1 MGKTDSLR
9 KLLRRGRRL
18 AGRVRR
24 GEPMPEATG
33 PAHLRIG
40 DQELQVEAGTTV
52 LAAALK
58 MGLDIDHYCGGHC
71 SCGSCRI
78 VVLAGDT
85 SLSRPRPDEKMVL
98 GHDAESR
105 GDRLSCQARIMGDV
119 TIEIPEFF
127 MV

>member
-1 MGKTDSLR
+1 MGKTDTLR
-9 KLLRRGRRL
+9 RALRRGRRL
-18 AGRVRR
+18 AQRVR
-24 GEPMPEATG
+24 GQGSAPSNKG
-33 PAHLRIG
+33 PVRLRIG
-40 DQELQVEAGTTV
+40 DQEAQVESGTTL
-52 LAAALK
+52 LAASLE

-78 VVLAGDT
+78 LVLEGKE

-98 GHDAESR
+98 GPDADAR
-105 GDRLSCQARIMGDV
+105 GDRLACQARILGDV